1 MRRRN
6 ILALLMAAALCL
18 CLLAGCGSAETTD
31 STGTSIT
38 EATTIADLKGMKIA
52 AQAGTFHADALNQ
65 IENVQGSTYP
75 EFADLLTALKSGA
88 IDGYIAEEPTAFSV
102 CQSDDT
108 LTFLPFMNNETG
120 FTATASDVG
129 IAIGLKKGS
138 ELREQINA
146 VLAEITPE
154 QRSALMEQIVTLS
167 SGGEVT
173 EFAVS
178 AEEPENPTGTLRV
191 GMECAYEPYNWTD
204 ISGASFGAVPISG
217 EGKDGLYANG
227 YDVQIA
233 KYVAARLGMNLEI
246 YSIEWDSLLPALESG
261 AIDAIAAGKEA
272 AISLHRYVHP
282 GQTLTAGRDRRVYKA
297 LDKDH
302 VLIETAGFDKDH
314 RQTPGYNAAKAK
326 TFSDAR
332 VTFTEEQVRKECARC
347 LGCGATKVDSYLCIG
362 CGLCTTKCK
371 FDAIHLKKV
380 RDWHAGSYETMPIKV
395 AEGVVKRAGSI
406 VKKAV
411 SK

>member
-6 ILALLMAAALCL
+6 ILALLMTAALCL

-31 STGTSIT
+31 STGTSIA

-108 LTFLPFMNNETG
+108 LTFLPFKNNETG

-138 ELREQINA
+138 EPREQINA

-261 AIDAIAAGKEA
+261 AIDAIAAGMSPTAERA
-272 AISLHRYVHP
+272 AQI
-282 GQTLTAGRDRRVYKA
+282 D
-297 LDKDH
+297 
-302 VLIETAGFDKDH
+302 
-314 RQTPGYNAAKAK
+314 
-326 TFSDAR
+326 
-332 VTFTEEQVRKECARC
+332 FTDTYYESNLVVIIRK
-347 LGCGATKVDSYLCIG
+347 
-362 CGLCTTKCK
+362 
-371 FDAIHLKKV
+371 
-380 RDWHAGSYETMPIKV
+380 
-395 AEGVVKRAGSI
+395 
-406 VKKAV
+406 
-411 SK
+411 

>member
-6 ILALLMAAALCL
+6 ILALLMTAALCL

-31 STGTSIT
+31 STGTSIA

-108 LTFLPFMNNETG
+108 LTFLPFKNNETG

-129 IAIGLKKGS
+129 IAIGLKKDS

-261 AIDAIAAGKEA
+261 AIDAIAAGMSPTAERA
-272 AISLHRYVHP
+272 AQI
-282 GQTLTAGRDRRVYKA
+282 D
-297 LDKDH
+297 
-302 VLIETAGFDKDH
+302 
-314 RQTPGYNAAKAK
+314 
-326 TFSDAR
+326 
-332 VTFTEEQVRKECARC
+332 FTDTYYESNLVVIIRK
-347 LGCGATKVDSYLCIG
+347 
-362 CGLCTTKCK
+362 
-371 FDAIHLKKV
+371 
-380 RDWHAGSYETMPIKV
+380 
-395 AEGVVKRAGSI
+395 
-406 VKKAV
+406 
-411 SK
+411 